1 MKELNYKELN
11 YFCDET
17 TFKFETT
24 KELTPSREIIGQGK
38 TAKSLEFGLDINA
51 KGYNI
56 YLSGSTGTGKT
67 SYVKEHLK
75 KRARRKAVPN
85 DWCYVY
91 NFETPN
97 QPLAISLPAG
107 MGKVFVNDMDELI
120 KTVSIEI
127 PKAFDNNEYENEK
140 NRILEEFQEKRAAL
154 VEKLNVAAE
163 KQGFK
168 VKTTPNGIYFLPIVN
183 GEAISEED
191 FNNLEDSEKNKI
203 MAKSGKIQLKTMDT
217 IRKIKELEKKAEAD
231 VQDWENQTALFAV
244 GVHVNE
250 IMDKYK
256 EYPKI
261 INYLY
266 DVQKDILDNLE
277 GKDVRVKVFHKENGG
292 THSARNL
299 GVEKSTGDYVMFI
312 DPDDWFS
319 KDCVESVVEIIK
331 TTGADVVKFNY
342 VKEYGS
348 YFENKT
354 NNLLDSKLYV
364 DSEYKKILR
373 MNLGLVG
380 NELKNIQDFNF
391 LASVCFGCYKKEII
405 TSNSLAFTNMKEI
418 GTFSDGLFNLGF
430 LLKANSFYYLDKHL
444 YHYRKNNFASCT
456 NTYRANFLEKN
467 KVLLEKIYAL
477 VNPESLGQDFKL
489 AYDNRVSYNIF

>member
-1 MKELNYKELN
+1 MTGYWRINLKVSIIVPTYNVKDYVEECVNSLISQTYE
-11 YFCDET
+11 DI
-17 TFKFETT
+17 
-24 KELTPSREIIGQGK
+24 EII
-38 TAKSLEFGLDINA
+38 LVDD
-51 KGYNI
+51 
-56 YLSGSTGTGKT
+56 GSTDG
-67 SYVKEHLK
+67 S
-75 KRARRKAVPN
+75 
-85 DWCYVY
+85 
-91 NFETPN
+91 
-97 QPLAISLPAG
+97 S
-107 MGKVFVNDMDELI
+107 
-120 KTVSIEI
+120 
-127 PKAFDNNEYENEK
+127 
-140 NRILEEFQEKRAAL
+140 
-154 VEKLNVAAE
+154 
-163 KQGFK
+163 
-168 VKTTPNGIYFLPIVN
+168 
-183 GEAISEED
+183 
-191 FNNLEDSEKNKI
+191 
-203 MAKSGKIQLKTMDT
+203 
-217 IRKIKELEKKAEAD
+217 
-231 VQDWENQTALFAV
+231 
-244 GVHVNE
+244 
-250 IMDKYK
+250 
-256 EYPKI
+256 
-261 INYLY
+261 
-266 DVQKDILDNLE
+266 DILDNLE

-364 DSEYKKILR
+364 DSEYIKILR

-467 KVLLEKIYAL
+467 KVLIEKIYAL

-489 AYDNRVSYNIF
+489 AYDNRVSYSVLELCLNVVENKEATLKNSIKDLKTIINSEPYRTSLKGFKVKFLPSKWKLYYCLLKTKFSLGIYFATKFMLKMRKRG